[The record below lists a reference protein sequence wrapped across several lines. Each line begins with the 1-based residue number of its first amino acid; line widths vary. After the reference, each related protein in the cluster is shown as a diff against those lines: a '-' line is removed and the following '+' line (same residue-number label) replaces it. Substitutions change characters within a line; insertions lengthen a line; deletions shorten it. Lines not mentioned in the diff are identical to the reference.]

1 MKGFISS
8 KHLKILAGE
17 DDDDEYD
24 EYDDDDDD
32 FNDDDSYDNEDDDSY
47 DGDDRDVDALCL
59 YDCFLSCICIF

>member
-32 FNDDDSYDNEDDDSY
+32 FNDDDSYD
-47 DGDDRDVDALCL
+47 GDDRNVDALCL